1 MRAYPEFYM
10 TPDLYLA
17 AFFILLLAY
26 FIRGITGFGSGLIA
40 IPLLAHFLPLTFVVP
55 MMLALDFVA
64 SIVLSRHTRLQVR
77 WDEIRVLIPTS
88 IAGML
93 VGAFLLVSLPREPLL
108 VGLGLFVIFFG
119 LRYLF
124 NVHGEKLISRWW
136 SLPTGMSGGLI
147 GAMFGTGG
155 PPYVV
160 YLTHRL
166 HDKTQLRG
174 TLSGLFMLEGALR
187 IITFLFMGL
196 LLQPDMLKSLLLAL
210 PLMGLGLYLGNR
222 VHLGITRQQQ
232 LALIG
237 ILLLGSGGSLLW
249 KAWTL

>member
-1 MRAYPEFYM
+1 M
-10 TPDLYLA
+10 TPEIYLA
-17 AFFILLLAY
+17 AFFILLFAY

-55 MMLALDFVA
+55 MVLALDFVA
-64 SIVLSRHTRLQVR
+64 SLVLSRHTHLQVR
-77 WDEIRVLIPTS
+77 WDEIRVLLPTS
-88 IAGML
+88 VVGML
-93 VGAFLLVSLPREPLL
+93 IGAVLLVNLPREPLL
-108 VGLGLFVIFFG
+108 VGLALFVIFFG

-124 NVHGEKLISRWW
+124 NVHGEQPISRWW
-136 SLPTGMSGGLI
+136 SLPTGLSGGLI

-160 YLTHRL
+160 YLSHRL

-187 IITFLFMGL
+187 IVTFLIMGL
-196 LLQPDMLKSLLLAL
+196 LLQPDIVQSIVLSL

-222 VHLGITRQQQ
+222 VHLGITRRQQ

-249 KAWTL
+249 KAWAL

>member
-1 MRAYPEFYM
+1 M
-10 TPDLYLA
+10 TPEIYLA

-88 IAGML
+88 LAGML
-93 VGAFLLVSLPREPLL
+93 IGVMLLVKLPHEPLL
-108 VGLGLFVIFFG
+108 VGLGSFVIFFG

-124 NVHGEKLISRWW
+124 NVHGEKSISRWW
-136 SLPTGMSGGLI
+136 SLPTGLSGGLI

-166 HDKTQLRG
+166 HDKSQLRG
-174 TLSGLFMLEGALR
+174 TLSGLFLLEGALR
-187 IITFLFMGL
+187 IITFLLMGL
-196 LLQPDMLKSLLLAL
+196 LLQPDMLKSLLMAL

-222 VHLGITRQQQ
+222 VHLGITRRQQ

-237 ILLLGSGGSLLW
+237 VLLLGSGGSLLW
-249 KAWTL
+249 KAWTM

>member
-1 MRAYPEFYM
+1 M
-10 TPDLYLA
+10 TPDIYFA

-40 IPLLAHFLPLTFVVP
+40 IPLLAHFLPMTFVVP

-77 WDEIRVLIPTS
+77 WEEIKVLIPTS

-93 VGAFLLVSLPREPLL
+93 IGAMLLVNLPREPLL

-119 LRYLF
+119 LRYLL

-136 SLPTGMSGGLI
+136 SLPTGLSGGLI

-166 HDKTQLRG
+166 HDKSQLRG
-174 TLSGLFMLEGALR
+174 TLSGLFLLEGALR
-187 IITFLFMGL
+187 MATFLFMGL
-196 LLQPDMLKSLLLAL
+196 LLQDDMFKALLLSL

-222 VHLGITRQQQ
+222 VHLGITRRQQM
-232 LALIG
+232 ALIG
-237 ILLLGSGGSLLW
+237 ILLLSSGASLLW
-249 KAWTL
+249 KALNT

>member
-1 MRAYPEFYM
+1 M
-10 TPDLYLA
+10 TTETYIA
-17 AFFILLLAY
+17 AFFILLFAY
-26 FIRGITGFGSGLIA
+26 IIRGITGFGSGLIA

-55 MMLALDFVA
+55 MMLALDFIA
-64 SIVLSRHTRLQVR
+64 SIVLSRHTHLQVR
-77 WDEIRVLIPTS
+77 WDEIRILMPTS
-88 IAGML
+88 LAGML
-93 VGAFLLVSLPREPLL
+93 IGVVLLIKLPHEPLL

-124 NVHGEKLISRWW
+124 NVHSENPISRWW
-136 SLPTGMSGGLI
+136 SLPTGLSGGLI

-155 PPYVV
+155 PPYAV
-160 YLTHRL
+160 YLSHRL

-187 IITFLFMGL
+187 LVTFLFMGL
-196 LLQPDMLKSLLLAL
+196 LLQPNIWQSLLLSI

-222 VHLGITRQQQ
+222 VHLEITRRQQ
-232 LALIG
+232 LAMIG

-249 KAWTL
+249 KAWN